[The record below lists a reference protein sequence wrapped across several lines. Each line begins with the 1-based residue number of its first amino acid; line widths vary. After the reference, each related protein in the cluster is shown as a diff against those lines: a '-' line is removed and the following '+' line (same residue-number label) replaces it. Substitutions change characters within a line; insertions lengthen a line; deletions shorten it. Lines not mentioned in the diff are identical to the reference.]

1 MTIKKVA
8 EILAYLEIPIF
19 NEVVDTLAKYDIDLK
34 DTVVK
39 SIFKFD
45 DLKNLYDAE
54 LQLVIQNTVD
64 NDLRIA
70 LRKSS
75 NDIKKIVLKNMP
87 RRRGH
92 ELLDSLMSTK
102 AEKVTRIVECQN
114 KILEIAL
121 EINQKQQIQMS
132 KIKKNETYL

>member
-45 DLKNLYDAE
+45 DF
-54 LQLVIQNTVD
+54 
-64 NDLRIA
+64 
-70 LRKSS
+70 S
-75 NDIKKIVLKNMP
+75 
-87 RRRGH
+87 
-92 ELLDSLMSTK
+92 LLFDSLSESFIFTPFCFL
-102 AEKVTRIVECQN
+102 IVN
-114 KILEIAL
+114 IYSNA
-121 EINQKQQIQMS
+121 NQ
-132 KIKKNETYL
+132 

>member
-64 NDLRIA
+64 NDWRIA

-92 ELLDSLMSTK
+92 G
-102 AEKVTRIVECQN
+102 VIPPQVN
-114 KILEIAL
+114 WI
-121 EINQKQQIQMS
+121 
-132 KIKKNETYL
+132 

>member
-39 SIFKFD
+39 SIFKYD

-64 NDLRIA
+64 NDWRIA

-75 NDIKKIVLKNMP
+75 NDIKKIVLKNI
-87 RRRGH
+87 
-92 ELLDSLMSTK
+92 LM
-102 AEKVTRIVECQN
+102 
-114 KILEIAL
+114 
-121 EINQKQQIQMS
+121 
-132 KIKKNETYL
+132 

>member
-64 NDLRIA
+64 NDWRIA

-92 ELLDSLMSTK
+92 G
-102 AEKVTRIVECQN
+102 
-114 KILEIAL
+114 
-121 EINQKQQIQMS
+121 
-132 KIKKNETYL
+132 